1 MLRRFL
7 RNTAISAIAYG
18 LAGVLGL
25 LAVGA
30 IARSYGLTVLGLI
43 VLARTFLPTG
53 ILSLVDFGVS
63 ETTIQ
68 AVARG
73 RVGDWVAANER
84 VSFLTLIAGST
95 GIVSG
100 IALWMAAGRLAIVFK
115 VAPDQIEAF
124 VDILGVTA
132 MVLPLAFLGLIVE
145 GVLKGFEHY
154 GWLRAT
160 EVVGNAAYVVAV
172 YVSVWHGAPFGW
184 IAYSYLVMIVAKY
197 VVLIAVVWWVTRNT
211 SLRFSLWTS
220 GSRQDVFH
228 RSWLMFNNRIA
239 GMFQQTLM
247 PLAIA
252 VLFSPAAVGSYDL
265 ITRLPRF
272 LKATMAPLYSAILPI
287 STQIEETTDTRRL
300 QMLGRNGL
308 VLPAAIVFPVLISVA
323 LFSKEIL
330 TVWVGPQHSDQ
341 WPWLAMSML
350 IPAITVMLGAGQTT
364 LMVRSNFLR
373 LNTRLLYFQVLTQY
387 LITLIFIAWF
397 REMAFILGWVISYV
411 VFAPIIAR
419 FMLKEM
425 SLPISL
431 FWEQVGR
438 HVMVAV
444 ILAAAVAACK
454 MIWSPTSLIGL
465 AIVGGASC
473 AVAWILTAAIVLS
486 QSDHAMFRTFVKAM
500 TRREQ
505 LRRDPIEL

>member
-25 LAVGA
+25 LAVGV
-30 IARSYGLTVLGLI
+30 IARSYGLAVLGLI
-43 VLARTFLPTG
+43 VLVRTFLPTG
-53 ILSLVDFGVS
+53 ILSLIDFGVS

-73 RVGDWVAANER
+73 RVGDWAAANER
-84 VSFLTLIAGST
+84 VSFLTLIAGCT

-100 IALWMAAGRLAIVFK
+100 LALWIAAAPLAIVFK

-124 VDILGVTA
+124 VNILEVTA

-145 GVLKGFEHY
+145 GVLKGFEYY
-154 GWLRAT
+154 GWLRTT
-160 EVVGNAAYVVAV
+160 EVGGNAAYVVAV
-172 YVSVWHGAPFGW
+172 YVSVWHGAPFEW
-184 IAYSYLVMIVAKY
+184 VAYSYLAMIVAKY
-197 VVLIAVVWWVTRNT
+197 VVLVAVVWWVTRNT
-211 SLRFSLWTS
+211 SLQFSLWTAD
-220 GSRQDVFH
+220 SRQDVFH

-247 PLAIA
+247 PLAIG

-330 TVWVGPQHSDQ
+330 TVWVGPQHADQ

-364 LMVRSNFLR
+364 LMVRAHFLR
-373 LNTRLLYFQVLTQY
+373 LNTRLLYYQVLTQY
-387 LITLIFIAWF
+387 LVTLIFIAWF
-397 REMAFILGWVISYV
+397 HEMAFILGWVISYV

-419 FMLKEM
+419 FTLMEM
-425 SLPISL
+425 SLPNSL
-431 FWEQVGR
+431 YWEQVGR
-438 HVMVAV
+438 HVVVAA
-444 ILAAAVAACK
+444 ILAVAVAACK
-454 MIWSPTSLIGL
+454 MVWSPTSLIGL
-465 AIVGGASC
+465 VIAGGTSC
-473 AVAWILTAAIVLS
+473 VVAWVLTAAIVLS

-505 LRRDPIEL
+505 LRRDPVEL